1 VPKYK
6 HLAVKTVALA
16 DIAPQKAKPKIE
28 TPRQRA
34 TRERDEEIVATFNEA
49 AALPSSEAVAIELR
63 GDQKLPTMRAAI
75 NRLLV
80 AEGRDLSYGVRG
92 TTIYISKGNIPGG
105 RGRKRVSYP
114 RSRAVEALASAPKD

>member
-1 VPKYK
+1 LPKYK
-6 HLAVKTVALA
+6 HLAVKRVALA
-16 DIAPQKAKPKIE
+16 DIAPPKSTLKTE

-34 TRERDEEIVATFNEA
+34 IRERDEEIVATFNEA
-49 AALPSSEAVAIELR
+49 AALPASEAVAIELR
-63 GDQKLPTMRAAI
+63 PDQKLPTMRAAI

-105 RGRKRVSYP
+105 RGRKRTSQP
-114 RSRAVEALASAPKD
+114 RSRTVDASPTT

>member
-1 VPKYK
+1 LQKYK
-6 HLAVKTVALA
+6 HLAVKRVALA
-16 DIAPQKAKPKIE
+16 DIAPPKATLKTE

-34 TRERDEEIVATFNEA
+34 IRERDEEIVATFNEA
-49 AALPSSEAVAIELR
+49 AALPASEAVAIELR
-63 GDQKLPTMRAAI
+63 PDQKLPTMRAAI

-105 RGRKRVSYP
+105 RGRKRTSQP
-114 RSRAVEALASAPKD
+114 RSRTVDVPPTT

>member
-1 VPKYK
+1 MQKYK
-6 HLAVKTVALA
+6 HLAVKRVALA
-16 DIAPQKAKPKIE
+16 DIAPPKATLKTE

-34 TRERDEEIVATFNEA
+34 IRERDEEIVATFNEA
-49 AALPSSEAVAIELR
+49 AALPASEAVAIELR
-63 GDQKLPTMRAAI
+63 PDQKLPTMRAAI

-105 RGRKRVSYP
+105 RGRKRTSQP
-114 RSRAVEALASAPKD
+114 RSRTVDVPPTT

>member
-1 VPKYK
+1 MAKYK
-6 HLAVKTVALA
+6 HLAVKKVALA
-16 DIAPQKAKPKIE
+16 DIAPQKPTSKTE

-49 AALPSSEAVAIELR
+49 AALPASEAIAIELR

-75 NRLLV
+75 NRLLIT
-80 AEGRDLSYGVRG
+80 EGRDLSYGVRG

-105 RGRKRVSYP
+105 RGRKRTSNP
-114 RSRAVEALASAPKD
+114 RSRMVEAPSPTPRD

>member
-1 VPKYK
+1 MPKYK
-6 HLAVKTVALA
+6 HLAVKKVALA
-16 DIAPQKAKPKIE
+16 DIAPQKPTSKTE

-105 RGRKRVSYP
+105 RGRKRNSHP
-114 RSRAVEALASAPKD
+114 RSRTVEALPAIPKD

>member
-1 VPKYK
+1 MPKYK
-6 HLAVKTVALA
+6 HLTVKTVALT
-16 DIAPQKAKPKIE
+16 DIAPQKKASKTE

-49 AALPSSEAVAIELR
+49 AALPASEAVAIDLR

-105 RGRKRVSYP
+105 RGRKRVSNP
-114 RSRAVEALASAPKD
+114 RSRNVEALPSKD

>member
-1 VPKYK
+1 LPKYK
-6 HLAVKTVALA
+6 HLAVMRVALA
-16 DIAPQKAKPKIE
+16 DFAPPKPSLKTE

-34 TRERDEEIVATFNEA
+34 IRERDEEIVATFNEA

-63 GDQKLPTMRAAI
+63 PDQKLPTMRAAI

-105 RGRKRVSYP
+105 RGRKRTSQP
-114 RSRAVEALASAPKD
+114 RSRTIDAPQTI

>member
-1 VPKYK
+1 MPKYK
-6 HLAVKTVALA
+6 HLAVKKIALA
-16 DIAPQKAKPKIE
+16 EIAPQKPTLKTE

-34 TRERDEEIVATFNEA
+34 TRERDEEIVAIFNEA
-49 AALPSSEAVAIELR
+49 AALPASEAIAIELR

-75 NRLLV
+75 NRLLI

-105 RGRKRVSYP
+105 RGRKRTSHP
-114 RSRAVEALASAPKD
+114 RSRMVEAPSPTPKD

>member
-1 VPKYK
+1 MQKYK
-6 HLAVKTVALA
+6 HLAVKRVALA
-16 DIAPQKAKPKIE
+16 DIAPPKATLKTE

-34 TRERDEEIVATFNEA
+34 IRERDEEIVATFNEA
-49 AALPSSEAVAIELR
+49 AALPASEAVAIELR
-63 GDQKLPTMRAAI
+63 PDQKLPTMRAAI

-105 RGRKRVSYP
+105 RGRKRTSQP
-114 RSRAVEALASAPKD
+114 RSRMVDSPQSN

>member
-1 VPKYK
+1 MPKYK
-6 HLAVKTVALA
+6 HLAVKRVALA
-16 DIAPQKAKPKIE
+16 DIVPQKATLKTE

-49 AALPSSEAVAIELR
+49 AALPASEAIAIELR

-92 TTIYISKGNIPGG
+92 TTIYLSKGNIPGG
-105 RGRKRVSYP
+105 RGRKRTSHP
-114 RSRAVEALASAPKD
+114 RSRTVEAPPSAPKD

>member
-1 VPKYK
+1 MPKYK
-6 HLAVKTVALA
+6 HLTVKTVALA
-16 DIAPQKAKPKIE
+16 DIAPQKKASKAE

-49 AALPSSEAVAIELR
+49 AALPASEAVAIDLR

-105 RGRKRVSYP
+105 RGRKRVSNP
-114 RSRAVEALASAPKD
+114 RSRNVEALPSKD